1 MRAIVGALCAGCAA
15 HVQLAAPPADAPEAA
30 RVAAYAQLRPTEVT
44 SGPGRHKG
52 LVDPHA
58 ILGDG
63 TRVELA
69 SDLAPLVSP
78 GSPTATWAAANGA
91 AHRSEH
97 RWMMVAFGAM
107 AAMAGGSAVEIAE
120 IQGERHTYEAVG
132 ATVLVTAIVFA
143 WAGWHHG
150 AAQLDSYESQ
160 RAAFAHYDDDLRAR
174 LAVCVDGL
182 RVIGCAP

>member
-1 MRAIVGALCAGCAA
+1 MRAIAAGLCAGCAA
-15 HVQLAAPPADAPEAA
+15 HVQLAAPPAGAPEAD
-30 RVAAYAQLRPTEVT
+30 RVAAYARLRPVEVA

-78 GSPTATWAAANGA
+78 GSPTATSAAANGA

-97 RWMMVAFGAM
+97 RWMAVAFGAM
-107 AAMAGGSAVEIAE
+107 AAMGGGAGVEIAE
-120 IQGERHTYEAVG
+120 IKDEHHMYEAIG
-132 ATVLVTAIVFA
+132 ATVLVTAIVFT
-143 WAGWHHG
+143 WAGLHHG

-160 RAAFAHYDDDLRAR
+160 RAAFESYDDDLRAR
-174 LAVCVDGL
+174 LDVCVDGL
-182 RVIGCAP
+182 RVVRCAP